1 LDDKKQPF
9 SLALK
14 SAGKVMRESDAFCR
28 RNSLINDT
36 NKAGLSLYAGLTVRI
51 QRLPVRPVHGP
62 PRCPFVQ
69 DWPKQEPRER
79 GWTQNITNGSV
90 IPPGVKRSS
99 GFIGTLGSLVAELDN
114 KKQPF
119 SLALKS
125 AGKVMRESDAFCRR
139 NSLINNIIKAGR
151 SLNAG
156 PNTTP

>member
-1 LDDKKQPF
+1 MGASLVVTHVVSHGEDPGRRHNPRPF
-9 SLALK
+9 MGV
-14 SAGKVMRESDAFCR
+14 SAEGGIRP
-28 RNSLINDT
+28 
-36 NKAGLSLYAGLTVRI
+36 GI
-51 QRLPVRPVHGP
+51 Q
-62 PRCPFVQ
+62 
-69 DWPKQEPRER
+69 
-79 GWTQNITNGSV
+79 
-90 IPPGVKRSS
+90 RSS